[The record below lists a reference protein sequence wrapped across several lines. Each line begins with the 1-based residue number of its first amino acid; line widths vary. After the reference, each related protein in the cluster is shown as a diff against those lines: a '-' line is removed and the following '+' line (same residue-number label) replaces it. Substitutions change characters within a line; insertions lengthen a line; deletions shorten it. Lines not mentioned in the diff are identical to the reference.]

1 MMKRLV
7 LFIAICAGL
16 SCNRNSTETGGKI
29 ITVSIAPY
37 SYFIREIAGSDFNV
51 NIMVPPGSNPHIYE
65 PYPGQISSLRK
76 SVAYISNGYLGF
88 EMTWLDRFYEMNKT
102 MKRVSLGDKIITIVS
117 TDKHQGEHSE
127 GADPHYWVSPSC
139 ALIMASEVRDLLC
152 QLNPAAQQRY
162 ESNCDSLIIKIK
174 AADIKAKSLFT
185 GFAGES
191 FMIYHP
197 NLAYLARD
205 YGLKEIAVEFEGK
218 EPPPSRLKEL
228 IDLAASKNIKT
239 IFVQRE
245 YDSKNAREIAREI
258 GGQVVVIDP
267 LSENWQKSTNDIID
281 ALYYSFKGKN
291 K

>member
-7 LFIAICAGL
+7 LFIAICTGL

-37 SYFIREIAGSDFNV
+37 SYFIREIAGNDFNV

-117 TDKHQGEHSE
+117 TDKHEGEHSE

-139 ALIMASEVRDLLC
+139 ALIMASEVRELLC
-152 QLNPAAQQRY
+152 QLNPAARQRY
-162 ESNCDSLIIKIK
+162 ESNCDSLLIKIK